1 MGEMADYYAE
11 LAWDDTYDDQ
21 DFNQN
26 DGREDSPIPLEIL
39 DKEIKEPFPMLK
51 KTKKPEKPKRK
62 SKTIQ
67 DYAIASIDARPKL
80 VHCGS
85 HLIDP
90 NDVVCITKVQ
100 KHKGLY
106 IVKLRSNPN
115 PEYPIWVNELDITP
129 LIKQFNVITSE

>member
-1 MGEMADYYAE
+1 MGAE
-11 LAWDDTYDDQ
+11 DWHSFESLDEFELEYGDQ

-51 KTKKPEKPKRK
+51 KTNKK
-62 SKTIQ
+62 SKTIEKT
-67 DYAIASIDARPKL
+67 ITTDARPKL